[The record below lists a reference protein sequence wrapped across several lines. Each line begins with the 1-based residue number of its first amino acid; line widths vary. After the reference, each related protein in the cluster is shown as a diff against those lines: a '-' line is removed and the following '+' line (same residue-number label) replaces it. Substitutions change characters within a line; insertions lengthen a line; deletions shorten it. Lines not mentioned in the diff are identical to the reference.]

1 MLADYSDL
9 GLYLDEIQRDNES
22 LIALDREA
30 DGGLDG
36 YNGTTPQHPND
47 PDYLRGYT
55 MGVLAR
61 NRERIEQL
69 EHQTRSLQL
78 EVQHLTC
85 KMTCTGH
92 RLQYLEGKF

>member
-1 MLADYSDL
+1 MLSVYEYSNE
-9 GLYLDEIQRDNES
+9 YYDELQRENEA
-22 LIALDREA
+22 LISIELEA
-30 DGGLDG
+30 DGASDG
-36 YNGTTPQHPND
+36 YEGRRATHPND
-47 PDYLRGYT
+47 CDYLRGYT
-55 MGVLAR
+55 MGTLAR

-92 RLQYLEGKF
+92 RLQYLEGEF